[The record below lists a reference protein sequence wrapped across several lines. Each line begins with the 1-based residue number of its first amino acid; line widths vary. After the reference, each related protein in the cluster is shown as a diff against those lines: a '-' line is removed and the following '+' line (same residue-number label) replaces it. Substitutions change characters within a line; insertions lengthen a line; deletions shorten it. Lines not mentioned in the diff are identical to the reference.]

1 MKVTEVSIDKVILA
15 EKSVRMHTE
24 IQVKEFARSLEMF
37 GQIRPI
43 VVDGKYNIVCGNG
56 LYLAAQSLGWA
67 KVKVLVMNNLSEKD
81 KKKLMIA
88 DNRIFELGVSNLE
101 ILDEFFK
108 ELQDDLVIPGYD
120 ESTLQMLV
128 GDLDAVNAQLDDY
141 GIIDKEKV
149 EEIKS
154 QQAAVEQKIER
165 VAAEENTDTE
175 DYDNSDGFESNSVV
189 EDDNGRYVICPK
201 CGDCLLY
208 TSPSP
213 RDCS

>member
-1 MKVTEVSIDKVILA
+1 M
-15 EKSVRMHTE
+15 
-24 IQVKEFARSLEMF
+24 
-37 GQIRPI
+37 
-43 VVDGKYNIVCGNG
+43 
-56 LYLAAQSLGWA
+56 AAQSLGWA

-88 DNRIFELGVSNLE
+88 DNRIFKLGVSNLE

-141 GIIDKEKV
+141 GIIDREKV

-201 CGDCLLY
+201 CGEKVWL
-208 TSPSP
+208 
-213 RDCS
+213 

>member
-56 LYLAAQSLGWA
+56 LYLAAKNLGWT

-154 QQAAVEQKIER
+154 QQAAVEQKIDR
-165 VAAEENTDTE
+165 AAAEENTDTE
-175 DYDNSDGFESNSVV
+175 DYDNSDGTESNSVV
-189 EDDNGRYVICPK
+189 DDDNGRYVICPK
-201 CGDCLLY
+201 CGEKVWL
-208 TSPSP
+208 
-213 RDCS
+213 

>member
-56 LYLAAQSLGWA
+56 LYLAAKNLGWT

-154 QQAAVEQKIER
+154 QQAAVEQKIDR
-165 VAAEENTDTE
+165 AAAEENTDTE
-175 DYDNSDGFESNSVV
+175 DYDNSDGSESNLVV
-189 EDDNGRYVICPK
+189 NDDNGRYVICPK
-201 CGDCLLY
+201 CGEKVWL
-208 TSPSP
+208 
-213 RDCS
+213 

>member
-1 MKVTEVSIDKVILA
+1 
-15 EKSVRMHTE
+15 
-24 IQVKEFARSLEMF
+24 
-37 GQIRPI
+37 
-43 VVDGKYNIVCGNG
+43 
-56 LYLAAQSLGWA
+56 
-67 KVKVLVMNNLSEKD
+67 MNNLSEKD

-154 QQAAVEQKIER
+154 QQAAVEQKIDR
-165 VAAEENTDTE
+165 AAAEENTDTE
-175 DYDNSDGFESNSVV
+175 DYDNSDGAESNSVV
-189 EDDNGRYVICPK
+189 DDDNGRYVICPK
-201 CGDCLLY
+201 CGEKVWL
-208 TSPSP
+208 
-213 RDCS
+213 

>member
-1 MKVTEVSIDKVILA
+1 MENITL
-15 EKSVRMHTE
+15 
-24 IQVKEFARSLEMF
+24 FAAT
-37 GQIRPI
+37 
-43 VVDGKYNIVCGNG
+43 VYTW
-56 LYLAAQSLGWA
+56 AAQSLGWA

-141 GIIDKEKV
+141 GIIDREKV

-201 CGDCLLY
+201 CGEKVWL
-208 TSPSP
+208 
-213 RDCS
+213 

>member
-128 GDLDAVNAQLDDY
+128 GDLDAVNAQLDDC

-175 DYDNSDGFESNSVV
+175 DYDNSEGFESNSVV

-201 CGDCLLY
+201 CGEKVWL
-208 TSPSP
+208 
-213 RDCS
+213 

>member
-1 MKVTEVSIDKVILA
+1 
-15 EKSVRMHTE
+15 
-24 IQVKEFARSLEMF
+24 
-37 GQIRPI
+37 
-43 VVDGKYNIVCGNG
+43 
-56 LYLAAQSLGWA
+56 
-67 KVKVLVMNNLSEKD
+67 
-81 KKKLMIA
+81 MIA

-175 DYDNSDGFESNSVV
+175 DYDNSEGFESNSVV

-201 CGDCLLY
+201 CGEKVWL
-208 TSPSP
+208 
-213 RDCS
+213 

>member
-141 GIIDKEKV
+141 GIIDREKV

-189 EDDNGRYVICPK
+189 EDDNGRYVICLMLFVLSVVK
-201 CGDCLLY
+201 RYGY
-208 TSPSP
+208 N
-213 RDCS
+213 

>member
-43 VVDGKYNIVCGNG
+43 VVDEKYNIVCGNG

-67 KVKVLVMNNLSEKD
+67 KVKVLVMNKLSEKD

-120 ESTLQMLV
+120 ESTLRMLV

-175 DYDNSDGFESNSVV
+175 DYDNSEGFESNSVV
-189 EDDNGRYVICPK
+189 EDDNVRYVICPK
-201 CGDCLLY
+201 CGEKVWL
-208 TSPSP
+208 
-213 RDCS
+213 

>member
-56 LYLAAQSLGWA
+56 LYLAAKNLGWT

-154 QQAAVEQKIER
+154 QQAAVEQKIDR
-165 VAAEENTDTE
+165 AAAEENTNTE
-175 DYDNSDGFESNSVV
+175 DYDNSDGSESNLVV
-189 EDDNGRYVICPK
+189 DDDNGRYVICPK
-201 CGDCLLY
+201 CGEKVWL
-208 TSPSP
+208 
-213 RDCS
+213 

>member
-56 LYLAAQSLGWA
+56 LYLAAQSLGWS

-141 GIIDKEKV
+141 GIIDREKV

-201 CGDCLLY
+201 CGEKVWL
-208 TSPSP
+208 
-213 RDCS
+213 

>member
-1 MKVTEVSIDKVILA
+1 MRYL
-15 EKSVRMHTE
+15 
-24 IQVKEFARSLEMF
+24 FA
-37 GQIRPI
+37 
-43 VVDGKYNIVCGNG
+43 
-56 LYLAAQSLGWA
+56 A
-67 KVKVLVMNNLSEKD
+67 
-81 KKKLMIA
+81 A

-175 DYDNSDGFESNSVV
+175 DYDNSEGFESNSVV

-201 CGDCLLY
+201 CGEKVWL
-208 TSPSP
+208 
-213 RDCS
+213 

>member
-67 KVKVLVMNNLSEKD
+67 KVKVLVMNKLSEKD
-81 KKKLMIA
+81 KKELMIA

-201 CGDCLLY
+201 CGEKVWL
-208 TSPSP
+208 
-213 RDCS
+213 

>member
-1 MKVTEVSIDKVILA
+1 MKVTEVSIDKVICA

-201 CGDCLLY
+201 CGEKVWL
-208 TSPSP
+208 
-213 RDCS
+213 

>member
-88 DNRIFELGVSNLE
+88 DNRIFELGVGNLE

-175 DYDNSDGFESNSVV
+175 DYDNSEGFESNSVV

-201 CGDCLLY
+201 CGEKVWL
-208 TSPSP
+208 
-213 RDCS
+213 

>member
-101 ILDEFFK
+101 ILDEFLRNCK
-108 ELQDDLVIPGYD
+108 TILLSLAMMKVLCRCSLAILTLLMPSWMIT
-120 ESTLQMLV
+120 ESL
-128 GDLDAVNAQLDDY
+128 
-141 GIIDKEKV
+141 
-149 EEIKS
+149 IKKKS
-154 QQAAVEQKIER
+154 KKLNHSRQQ
-165 VAAEENTDTE
+165 
-175 DYDNSDGFESNSVV
+175 
-189 EDDNGRYVICPK
+189 
-201 CGDCLLY
+201 
-208 TSPSP
+208 
-213 RDCS
+213 

>member
-1 MKVTEVSIDKVILA
+1 M
-15 EKSVRMHTE
+15 
-24 IQVKEFARSLEMF
+24 
-37 GQIRPI
+37 
-43 VVDGKYNIVCGNG
+43 
-56 LYLAAQSLGWA
+56 AAQSLGWA

-141 GIIDKEKV
+141 GIIDREKV

-201 CGDCLLY
+201 CGEKVWL
-208 TSPSP
+208 
-213 RDCS
+213 

>member
-56 LYLAAQSLGWA
+56 LYLAAKNLGWT

-154 QQAAVEQKIER
+154 QQAAVEQKIDR
-165 VAAEENTDTE
+165 AAAEENTDTE
-175 DYDNSDGFESNSVV
+175 DYDNIDGSESNSVV
-189 EDDNGRYVICPK
+189 DDDNGRYVICPK
-201 CGDCLLY
+201 CGEKVWL
-208 TSPSP
+208 
-213 RDCS
+213 

>member
-56 LYLAAQSLGWA
+56 LYLAAKNLGWT

-154 QQAAVEQKIER
+154 QQAAVEQKIDR
-165 VAAEENTDTE
+165 AAAEENTDTE
-175 DYDNSDGFESNSVV
+175 DYDNSDGSESNSVV
-189 EDDNGRYVICPK
+189 DDDNGRCVICPK
-201 CGDCLLY
+201 CGEKVWL
-208 TSPSP
+208 
-213 RDCS
+213 

>member
-189 EDDNGRYVICPK
+189 EDDNGRYVIFVLSVVK
-201 CGDCLLY
+201 RYGY
-208 TSPSP
+208 N
-213 RDCS
+213 

>member
-1 MKVTEVSIDKVILA
+1 M
-15 EKSVRMHTE
+15 
-24 IQVKEFARSLEMF
+24 
-37 GQIRPI
+37 
-43 VVDGKYNIVCGNG
+43 
-56 LYLAAQSLGWA
+56 AAQSLGWA

-175 DYDNSDGFESNSVV
+175 DYDNSEGFESNSVV

-201 CGDCLLY
+201 CGEKVWL
-208 TSPSP
+208 
-213 RDCS
+213 

>member
-56 LYLAAQSLGWA
+56 LYLAAKNLGWT

-154 QQAAVEQKIER
+154 QQAAVEQKIDR
-165 VAAEENTDTE
+165 AAAEENTDTE

-201 CGDCLLY
+201 CGEKVWL
-208 TSPSP
+208 
-213 RDCS
+213 

>member
-1 MKVTEVSIDKVILA
+1 MKVTEVSIDKVFLA
-15 EKSVRMHTE
+15 EKSIRMHTE

-201 CGDCLLY
+201 CGEKVWL
-208 TSPSP
+208 
-213 RDCS
+213 

>member
-56 LYLAAQSLGWA
+56 LYLAAKNLGWT

-154 QQAAVEQKIER
+154 QQAAVEQKIDR
-165 VAAEENTDTE
+165 AAAEENTDTE
-175 DYDNSDGFESNSVV
+175 DYDNSDGSESNLVV
-189 EDDNGRYVICPK
+189 DDDNGRYVICPK
-201 CGDCLLY
+201 CGEKVWL
-208 TSPSP
+208 
-213 RDCS
+213 

>member
-1 MKVTEVSIDKVILA
+1 MIVTEASIDKVILA

-201 CGDCLLY
+201 CGEKVWL
-208 TSPSP
+208 
-213 RDCS
+213 

>member
-67 KVKVLVMNNLSEKD
+67 KVKVLVMNKLSEKD

-108 ELQDDLVIPGYD
+108 ELQDELVIPGYD

-175 DYDNSDGFESNSVV
+175 DYDNSEGFESNSVV

-201 CGDCLLY
+201 CGEKVWL
-208 TSPSP
+208 
-213 RDCS
+213 

>member
-43 VVDGKYNIVCGNG
+43 VADGKYNIVCGNG
-56 LYLAAQSLGWA
+56 LYLAAKNLGWT

-154 QQAAVEQKIER
+154 QQAAVEQKIDR
-165 VAAEENTDTE
+165 AAAEENTDTE
-175 DYDNSDGFESNSVV
+175 DYDNSDGSESNLVV
-189 EDDNGRYVICPK
+189 DDDNGRYVICPK
-201 CGDCLLY
+201 CGEKVWL
-208 TSPSP
+208 
-213 RDCS
+213 

>member
-1 MKVTEVSIDKVILA
+1 
-15 EKSVRMHTE
+15 
-24 IQVKEFARSLEMF
+24 
-37 GQIRPI
+37 
-43 VVDGKYNIVCGNG
+43 
-56 LYLAAQSLGWA
+56 
-67 KVKVLVMNNLSEKD
+67 MNNLSEKD

-201 CGDCLLY
+201 CGEKVWL
-208 TSPSP
+208 
-213 RDCS
+213 

>member
-67 KVKVLVMNNLSEKD
+67 KVKVLVMNKLSEKD

-175 DYDNSDGFESNSVV
+175 DYDNSEGFESNSVV

-201 CGDCLLY
+201 CGEKVWL
-208 TSPSP
+208 
-213 RDCS
+213 

>member
-43 VVDGKYNIVCGNG
+43 VVDEKYNIVCGNG

-67 KVKVLVMNNLSEKD
+67 KVKVLVMNKLSEKD

-175 DYDNSDGFESNSVV
+175 DYDNSEGFESNSVV

-201 CGDCLLY
+201 CGEKVWL
-208 TSPSP
+208 
-213 RDCS
+213 

>member
-1 MKVTEVSIDKVILA
+1 
-15 EKSVRMHTE
+15 
-24 IQVKEFARSLEMF
+24 
-37 GQIRPI
+37 
-43 VVDGKYNIVCGNG
+43 
-56 LYLAAQSLGWA
+56 
-67 KVKVLVMNNLSEKD
+67 MNNLSEKD

-141 GIIDKEKV
+141 GIIDREKV

-201 CGDCLLY
+201 CGEKVWL
-208 TSPSP
+208 
-213 RDCS
+213 

>member
-15 EKSVRMHTE
+15 EKSIRMHTE

-43 VVDGKYNIVCGNG
+43 VVDEKYNIVCGNG

-67 KVKVLVMNNLSEKD
+67 KVKVLVMNKLSEKD

-201 CGDCLLY
+201 CGEKVWL
-208 TSPSP
+208 
-213 RDCS
+213 

>member
-56 LYLAAQSLGWA
+56 LYLSAQSLGWA

-141 GIIDKEKV
+141 GIIDREKV

-201 CGDCLLY
+201 CGEKVWL
-208 TSPSP
+208 
-213 RDCS
+213 

>member
-1 MKVTEVSIDKVILA
+1 M
-15 EKSVRMHTE
+15 
-24 IQVKEFARSLEMF
+24 FAAT
-37 GQIRPI
+37 
-43 VVDGKYNIVCGNG
+43 VYT
-56 LYLAAQSLGWA
+56 

-141 GIIDKEKV
+141 GIIDREKV

-201 CGDCLLY
+201 CGEKVWL
-208 TSPSP
+208 
-213 RDCS
+213 